1 MGDSARWVAGLLV
14 CAIASGICTTSAL
27 AVEGPIAAG
36 PIGGTDIHAGQLP
49 PAGLYGGAI
58 GYFSDTTD
66 FHGPDG
72 NTVPGFEEANLER
85 QYLAPWLMYV
95 PEWKILGGSVGLVG
109 FLPLGNQCGHLLVGD
124 AENCSTGLGDPYLE
138 VDWSRAF
145 GHYRPS
151 KDPEAYPIFEGL
163 SVLFGFGV
171 TFPVGSYDD
180 DDRLEQVLSM
190 STNIWDFSP
199 SIGVTY
205 ATAPILLEGTEF
217 SAKLFWNNY
226 LKNPSSRY
234 TTGDLLNV
242 DFAITERWGRYQFG
256 LAGYYAWQVEDD
268 TWDGRVLP
276 PHGWQVESLGLGPI
290 VNYDLPEYG
299 ASLKMKSF
307 FTVHEVNAIEA
318 WYVVFGWSQ
327 KF

>member
-1 MGDSARWVAGLLV
+1 MKWAAGGLV
-14 CAIASGICTTSAL
+14 CALTAACSFGPAL
-27 AVEGPIAAG
+27 ALEGPNAAG
-36 PIGGTDIHAGQLP
+36 PIGGTDIHSGQLP
-49 PAGLYGGAI
+49 PAGLYGGAL
-58 GYFSDTTD
+58 GYVSKATD
-66 FHGPDG
+66 FKGPDG
-72 NTVPGFEEANLER
+72 ETLPAFREADLEK
-85 QYLAPWLMYV
+85 QYFSPFLLYV
-95 PEWKILGGSVGLVG
+95 PEWKLLGGSVGVLG
-109 FLPLGNQCGHLLVGD
+109 FLPMGNQCGHLLIGE
-124 AENCSTGLGDPYLE
+124 AENCSAGLGDPYVEL
-138 VDWSRAF
+138 DWSYSF
-145 GHYRPS
+145 GQYRPS
-151 KDPEAYPIFEGL
+151 KDPEAYPVFEGL

-171 TFPVGSYDD
+171 TFPYGSYDD
-180 DDRLEQVLSM
+180 DDRLDQVLSA
-190 STNIWDFSP
+190 SLNIWDFSP
-199 SIGVTY
+199 SVGITY
-205 ATAPILLEGTEF
+205 GTKPIFLEGTEF

-226 LKNPSSRY
+226 LQNPSSRY

-307 FTVHEVNAIEA
+307 FTAHEINAVEA